1 MSNMFSIL
9 TFDECQLFPAWDQ
22 WDHVMVDDHLAI
34 QGWVMPS
41 MGPIWT
47 IDLLEGNICRR
58 FCFQS

>member
-47 IDLLEGNICRR
+47 IAG
-58 FCFQS
+58 